1 MLKRTARCRCDMQA
15 LLPRRSRPLSLTLM
29 TVGGSW
35 LLGSCQLMA
44 PQAQLPGDVLPETAL
59 VPQSAPLVLAFSTK
73 PEEALRTH
81 PDLLAQ
87 WESWTDKAWT
97 NTGQE
102 FSREEIQ
109 TWAGEQFTMA
119 VVIPNLVPGSAEPMP
134 GILFGASTRDAD
146 LSRQFL
152 AQVRQELE
160 AEGAN
165 FEQRQEQGVTLYVQT
180 NGEPGERW
188 VTAEFGNR
196 FVALANDPKV
206 MQQALAVYRGEAEP
220 ISRAEGF
227 RTAVGDLYKKPG
239 TLAFAYFNFQALQ
252 EDPESFRD
260 WTQDWDPATLGS
272 LQPLR
277 SLAMAAHWQ
286 DQGLQ
291 MRMLTQM
298 DPQAP
303 LLGKWQTARG
313 ELIQRLPGSALAV
326 ITTQQV
332 AQRWQAVVSE
342 LEKDPQVKESLDELR
357 AEFRANTR
365 LDLDQDVMAWLDGE
379 MALLVAPDAQA
390 HPLLQGMGAALI
402 IESSQKDKAK
412 AALAQLDRLAQE
424 SGARVT
430 EADGQVTW
438 ADPLFNRPLLTRA
451 WEGNYLIVTTSTAA
465 LQTLAQ
471 RQGNLLPQTEPLKT
485 LYDQLPKPNYGY
497 FLLNWRGI
505 RTVLEAAL
513 PGGLASV
520 EPEAREL
527 LTRIDGLGITSYP
540 AGEHAFGLE
549 LLVAVPPQPQP

>member
-1 MLKRTARCRCDMQA
+1 MQV
-15 LLPRRSRPLSLTLM
+15 LLPPRSRPLSLTLM
-29 TVGGSW
+29 AVGSSW
-35 LLGSCQLMA
+35 LLGSCQLRA
-44 PQAQLPGDVLPETAL
+44 PQVQLPGDVLPETAL

-87 WESWTDKAWT
+87 WESWTDKAWASA
-97 NTGQE
+97 GQE

-109 TWAGEQFTMA
+109 AWARDQFTLA
-119 VVIPNLVPGSAEPMP
+119 VVIPNLVPGSAEPVP
-134 GILFGASTRDAD
+134 GILFGASTRNAD

-152 AQVRQELE
+152 AQVRQQAE

-165 FEQRQEQGVTLYVQT
+165 FEQRQEQGVTLHVQT

-272 LQPLR
+272 LQPLH
-277 SLAMAAHWQ
+277 SLAMAAHWRE
-286 DQGLQ
+286 QGLQ
-291 MRMLTQM
+291 MRLLTQL
-298 DPQAP
+298 DPQTP
-303 LLGKWQTARG
+303 LLRRWQPARG
-313 ELIQRLPGSALAV
+313 ELIQRLPGNPLLV
-326 ITTQQV
+326 VTTQQV
-332 AQRWQAVVSE
+332 AQRWQAAVAE
-342 LEKDPQVKESLDELR
+342 LEKDPQAKEFLDELR
-357 AEFRANTR
+357 SEFRANTR
-365 LDLDQDVMAWLDGE
+365 LDLDRDLMAWLDGE
-379 MALLVAPDAQA
+379 MALLVAPDEQA

-402 IESSQKDKAK
+402 IESSQKDKAN

-424 SGARVT
+424 SGAQVT
-430 EADGQVTW
+430 EAGGQVSW

-451 WEGNYLIVTTSTAA
+451 WEGNYLMVTTSTAA
-465 LQTLAQ
+465 LQSLAQ
-471 RQGNLLPQTEPLKT
+471 RQGHLLPQTEPLKT
-485 LYDQLPKPNYGY
+485 LYNQLPKPNYGY
-497 FLLNWRGI
+497 FLLNWRGL

-513 PGGLASV
+513 PGGLANV

-527 LTRIDGLGITSYP
+527 LTHIDGVGITSYP

-549 LLVAVPPQPQP
+549 LLVTVPPKPQP

>member
-1 MLKRTARCRCDMQA
+1 MQV
-15 LLPRRSRPLSLTLM
+15 LLPPRSRPLSLTLM
-29 TVGGSW
+29 AVGSSW
-35 LLGSCQLMA
+35 LLGSCQLRA
-44 PQAQLPGDVLPETAL
+44 PQVQLPGDVLPETAL
-59 VPQSAPLVLAFSTK
+59 VPQSAPLVLALSTK

-87 WESWTDKAWT
+87 WESWTDKAWASA
-97 NTGQE
+97 GQE

-109 TWAGEQFTMA
+109 AWARDQFTLA
-119 VVIPNLVPGSAEPMP
+119 VVIPNLVPGAAEPVP
-134 GILFGASTRDAD
+134 GILLGASTRNAD

-152 AQVRQELE
+152 AQVRQQAE

-165 FEQRQEQGVTLYVQT
+165 FEQRQEQGVTLHVQT
-180 NGEPGERW
+180 NGEPGQRW
-188 VTAEFGNR
+188 VTAEFGSR

-206 MQQALAVYRGEAEP
+206 MQQAIAVYRGEAEP

-227 RTAVGDLYKKPG
+227 RTAVGELYQKPG

-260 WTQDWDPATLGS
+260 WTRDWDAAELGS

-277 SLAMAAHWQ
+277 SLAMAAHWRE
-286 DQGLQ
+286 QGLQ
-291 MRMLTQM
+291 MRLLTQL
-298 DPQAP
+298 DPQTP
-303 LLGKWQTARG
+303 LLRRWQPARG
-313 ELIQRLPGSALAV
+313 ELIQRLPGNALLV

-332 AQRWQAVVSE
+332 AQRWQAAVAE
-342 LEKDPQVKESLDELR
+342 LEKDPQAKEALEELR
-357 AEFRANTR
+357 SEFRANTR
-365 LDLDQDVMAWLDGE
+365 LDLDRDLMAWLDGE
-379 MALLVAPDAQA
+379 MALLVAPDEQA

-402 IESSQKDKAK
+402 IESSQKDKAN

-424 SGARVT
+424 SGAQVT
-430 EADGQVTW
+430 EAGGQVTW

-451 WEGNYLIVTTSTAA
+451 WEGNYLMVTTSTAA
-465 LQTLAQ
+465 LQSLAQ
-471 RQGNLLPQTEPLKT
+471 RQGHLLPQTEPLKT
-485 LYDQLPKPNYGY
+485 LYNQLPKPNYGY
-497 FLLNWRGI
+497 FLLNWRGL

-527 LTRIDGLGITSYP
+527 LTRIDGVGITSYP

-549 LLVAVPPQPQP
+549 LLVTVPPQPQP

>member
-1 MLKRTARCRCDMQA
+1 MQA
-15 LLPRRSRPLSLTLM
+15 QLYRRPRPFSLTLM
-29 TVGGSW
+29 AVGGSW
-35 LLGSCQLMA
+35 LLGSCQLRA
-44 PQAQLPGDVLPETAL
+44 PQVQLPGDVLPETAL

-87 WESWTDKAWT
+87 WESWTDKAWASA
-97 NTGQE
+97 GQE

-109 TWAGEQFTMA
+109 AWARDQFTLA
-119 VVIPNLVPGSAEPMP
+119 VVIPNLVPGAAEPVP
-134 GILFGASTRDAD
+134 GILFGASTRNAD

-152 AQVRQELE
+152 AQVRQQAE

-206 MQQALAVYRGEAEP
+206 MEQAIAVYRGQAEP
-220 ISRAEGF
+220 ISRAEAF
-227 RTAVGDLYKKPG
+227 QAAVGDLYQKPG
-239 TLAFAYFNFQALQ
+239 ALAFAYFNFQALQ

-260 WTQDWDPATLGS
+260 WTRDWDPAELGS

-277 SLAMAAHWQ
+277 SLAMAAHWRE
-286 DQGLQ
+286 QGLQ
-291 MRMLTQM
+291 MRLLTQL
-298 DPQAP
+298 DPQTP
-303 LLGKWQTARG
+303 LLRRWQTARG

-342 LEKDPQVKESLDELR
+342 LEEDPQAKESLDELR
-357 AEFRANTR
+357 AEFRTNTR
-365 LDLDQDVMAWLDGE
+365 LDLDRDLMAWLDGE
-379 MALLVAPDAQA
+379 IALLVAPDAQA

-402 IESSQKDKAK
+402 IESSQKDKAN

-451 WEGNYLIVTTSTAA
+451 WEGNYLMVTTSTAA
-465 LQTLAQ
+465 LQSLAQ

-485 LYDQLPKPNYGY
+485 LYNQLPKPNYGY
-497 FLLNWRGI
+497 FLLNWRGL

-527 LTRIDGLGITSYP
+527 LTRIDGVGITSYP

-549 LLVAVPPQPQP
+549 LLVTVPPKPQP